1 MAFFLEVSGIPN
13 GAGIRV
19 LMVFHADHATLGLAH
34 TNIKIPGH
42 ASFSSAGSCLQW
54 TADGQLLVVTKDAIH
69 ILTPENAHDT
79 SHPHLKL
86 ADKSIA
92 WAQTI
97 IEFDQINIRKWPD
110 RSQEWGAAA
119 LGSLDTGLRA
129 VARSPSKLMAGSGG
143 CVVAVLSSNFDLSLW
158 ASSKNRY
165 KGRWN
170 KIQDVTSWL
179 ELQLSARSSQSRSE
193 ETIQAQVTCID
204 WSTQADFN
212 VAPAPS
218 LDGSFLVVGTRGGL
232 LIFLR
237 VIGEKD
243 MGWLGSVQV
252 SQSSLTHVAFSSWE
266 LAEER
271 KCEIQL
277 AYGTADGEVGVVTI
291 TQALEAIP
299 TVSIFGPTYNLTAS
313 FGNQTETVTGAD
325 KRGLTTLAWIRADK
339 NVIIVYGKP
348 GLVHLWSSKSSPEWS
363 GYRSF
368 RLQTQN
374 TSSGSSCFHP
384 ISGLHYV
391 NKEDVLL
398 IALHDGSIHAIQT
411 VSSDPCWPAL
421 ASDFHSSKLSVL
433 CRSIFERTELEKPT
447 VADRNSIFGFT
458 SFDEHGDFTWIQESC
473 QPGDLSYKYST
484 RRQTSLIAASFW
496 KYPEIH
502 GLEDELRQV
511 LTTSRAA
518 TGYSPVHLLRPFF
531 TRLRHCPELQSRV
544 PALLDSTPES
554 LQGLTGALPTAKA
567 TCHDPLDFPS
577 LERNFRESLTNQLFG
592 HNILL
597 RLRIKLYTAEFLG
610 KITANAQIRAECDHA
625 VSKLLFDISKIT
637 LQILVRHLNLVFAVL
652 KAEDL
657 AFASRVAEQ
666 ASLPGR
672 FPELVEEV
680 QQLSDAINN
689 FKCSLDQEHVDKVQE
704 LCPACCSEVLMGSA
718 TTNGTC
724 ANGHQW
730 GRCSITSFLLSTP
743 HLRTCVGCSR
753 KALLPAASSPANV
766 IQPEQARS
774 WVVQAFLEA
783 STWCLLC
790 GNNFA
795 CVY

>member
-1 MAFFLEVSGIPN
+1 
-13 GAGIRV
+13 
-19 LMVFHADHATLGLAH
+19 MVFHADHATLGLAH

-69 ILTPENAHDT
+69 ILVKFRFGQTPENAHDT

-143 CVVAVLSSNFDLSLW
+143 FYLWKRCVVAVLSSNFDLSLW

-193 ETIQAQVTCID
+193 ETIQAQVT
-204 WSTQADFN
+204 
-212 VAPAPS
+212 
-218 LDGSFLVVGTRGGL
+218 
-232 LIFLR
+232 
-237 VIGEKD
+237 
-243 MGWLGSVQV
+243 
-252 SQSSLTHVAFSSWE
+252 
-266 LAEER
+266 
-271 KCEIQL
+271 CEIQL

-339 NVIIVYGKP
+339 NVKRFLATLAGQLL
-348 GLVHLWSSKSSPEWS
+348 LVTFTVQSFQYSVVLYLSEPSSKNPLWPTEIP
-363 GYRSF
+363 F
-368 RLQTQN
+368 L
-374 TSSGSSCFHP
+374 GSRHSMSMG
-384 ISGLHYV
+384 I
-391 NKEDVLL
+391 LL
-398 IALHDGSIHAIQT
+398 
-411 VSSDPCWPAL
+411 
-421 ASDFHSSKLSVL
+421 
-433 CRSIFERTELEKPT
+433 
-447 VADRNSIFGFT
+447 GFKT
-458 SFDEHGDFTWIQESC
+458 
-473 QPGDLSYKYST
+473 
-484 RRQTSLIAASFW
+484 SFW

-511 LTTSRAA
+511 LTTSRA
-518 TGYSPVHLLRPFF
+518 GYSPVHLLRPFF
-531 TRLRHCPELQSRV
+531 TRLPHCPELQSRV

-592 HNILL
+592 HDILL

-730 GRCSITSFLLSTP
+730 GKLMQLWSLHAEAHLNGPDLPGRCSITSFLLSTP